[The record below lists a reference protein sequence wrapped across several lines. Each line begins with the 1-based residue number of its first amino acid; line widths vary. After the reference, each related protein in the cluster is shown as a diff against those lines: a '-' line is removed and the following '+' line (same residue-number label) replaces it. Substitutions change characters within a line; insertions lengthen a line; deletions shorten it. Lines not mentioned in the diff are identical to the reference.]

1 MQSGWLVP
9 AFAQGGIRHPTRRTV
24 PLAFAKGLRG
34 YLQSGMSFFPVFL
47 SNTRRMAIGIC
58 CLAALATAAAQEAGS
73 ATAPNQRVERITHED
88 GGSRVDEVRVGGV
101 TRQIDVQT
109 KSGLPAYQVAPT
121 TSTQGTVTSAGERSG
136 SQGSAG
142 RASWRLLNF

>member
-1 MQSGWLVP
+1 M
-9 AFAQGGIRHPTRRTV
+9 
-24 PLAFAKGLRG
+24 
-34 YLQSGMSFFPVFL
+34 
-47 SNTRRMAIGIC
+47 
-58 CLAALATAAAQEAGS
+58 AALATASAQEAGN
-73 ATAPNQRVERITHED
+73 ATAPNQRIERITHED

-109 KSGLPAYQVAPT
+109 KSGLPAYQVQPT
-121 TSTQGTVTSAGERSG
+121 TNTQGTVTSAGERSG